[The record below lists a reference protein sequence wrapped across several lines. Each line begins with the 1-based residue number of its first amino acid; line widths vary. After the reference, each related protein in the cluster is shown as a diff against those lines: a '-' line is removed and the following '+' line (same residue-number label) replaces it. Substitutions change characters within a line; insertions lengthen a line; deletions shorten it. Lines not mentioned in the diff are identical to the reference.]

1 MDIKLDIKGR
11 LECAYVREYP
21 FVSLNFCKGD
31 SKVVKKLSIIQYRK
45 IRDLDFEFSSGINVI
60 SGTNGT
66 CKTSLLHIV
75 SNSFQS
81 INKNCSWINEKNSIE
96 IIKKVNN
103 VINPKVESLTR
114 GDKQYNDPAIGQKGS
129 LFTVDYFDHASLIFR
144 RHNSKV
150 NNRYSVK
157 PFYQKGTNDS
167 LPYCPVIYL
176 GLSRLFPF
184 GEFQNDD
191 AIEGIK
197 KALPTVYQEEI
208 ANIYKQFTGLSISST
223 EPQKMGD
230 IKVRADFSSDQD
242 GIDSNTISAG
252 EDNLFIL
259 ITAIVSLK
267 YYYNCIQ
274 SNNTV
279 ESILLIDELDATLH
293 PSLQFK
299 LLELFNRYSNT
310 YKIQIVFTTHS
321 LSLLEYALNKK
332 YNVIYLI
339 DNISSVIK
347 METPDIYKIKMYLH
361 SITRDD
367 IYINKVIPVFTE
379 DEEARVFLNILLDY
393 YAEKY
398 ASTFSKVRR
407 FFHLVEANIGASN
420 LQSIFDDIYL
430 LKSTMQSICILD
442 GDQKNKQDY
451 SKYVIAL
458 PGGDSPEKLIMDYS
472 VQLFDN
478 DDGFWTDEVIIN
490 LNYGKVFYRDNI
502 RPDIDSISEKLKEL
516 ETSGK
521 STHGVKREMSKKVF
535 KNHKRF
541 FELLFKHWVNN
552 EENDEQIGKF
562 YKDLHVMF
570 KKVAEFHGI
579 NPKEWEI

>member
-1 MDIKLDIKGR
+1 MKIQVLNETQIERIKQLTEEAIENIGFKVEHSELLKIASKTGAIVDK
-11 LECAYVREYP
+11 
-21 FVSLNFCKGD
+21 D
-31 SKVVKKLSIIQYRK
+31 SQMVKIPA
-45 IRDLDFEFSSGINVI
+45 
-60 SGTNGT
+60 
-66 CKTSLLHIV
+66 SLLRELLAKVPRSYAVRTIDNSEYIIGGGNQYIAAIV
-75 SNSFQS
+75 TDPWIIDYATKEPRRPSLEDVRRNTILTQ
-81 INKNCSWINEKNSIE
+81 KNDL
-96 IIKKVNN
+96 V
-103 VINPKVESLTR
+103 
-114 GDKQYNDPAIGQKGS
+114 A
-129 LFTVDYFDHASLIFR
+129 TVGRMDF
-144 RHNSKV
+144 
-150 NNRYSVK
+150 
-157 PFYQKGTNDS
+157 
-167 LPYCPVIYL
+167 PVTEY
-176 GLSRLFPF
+176 
-184 GEFQNDD
+184 DD
-191 AIEGIK
+191 ATSSLRALETHLLSHAKHYNVYTGCIEDFM
-197 KALPTVYQEEI
+197 QWMEI
-208 ANIYKQFTGLSISST
+208 AEILAQG
-223 EPQKMGD
+223 GD
-230 IKVRADFSSDQD
+230 VAKSKLMTVAV
-242 GIDSNTISAG
+242 
-252 EDNLFIL
+252 
-259 ITAIVSLK
+259 AIVSLK
-267 YYYNCIQ
+267 YYYNCVQ